1 MNRKITAAIVF
12 VAVFGISIAFAAVA
26 AGDSPQATEG
36 SAGPIALETNT
47 ESHKPCQLLVELCA
61 ESALDRGALTTIEH
75 GDVLV
80 GSYRYWDE
88 AGGTMLYV
96 YDEVG
101 NLITR
106 VRNPQSVIAL
116 GPAGPRMSP

>member
-1 MNRKITAAIVF
+1 MNRKITIAIVF

-26 AGDSPQATEG
+26 SSETPQATDA
-36 SAGPIALETNT
+36 SVGPVALETNT
-47 ESHKPCQLLVELCA
+47 ESHKPCQLLVELCP
-61 ESALDRGALTTIEH
+61 ESVLDRGALTTIDH
-75 GDVLV
+75 GEVLV

-88 AGGTMLYV
+88 AGGSMLYV

-106 VRNPQSVIAL
+106 VRNPQSVVAL
-116 GPAGPRMSP
+116 GPASPQS

>member
-1 MNRKITAAIVF
+1 MNRKITITIVF

-26 AGDSPQATEG
+26 SSETPQATDA
-36 SAGPIALETNT
+36 SVGPIALATNT

-61 ESALDRGALTTIEH
+61 ESVLDRGAIRTLDH
-75 GDVLV
+75 GEVLV

-88 AGGTMLYV
+88 AGGSMLYV

-106 VRNPQSVIAL
+106 VRNPQSVVAL
-116 GPAGPRMSP
+116 GPAGPQS